1 MTGKHNPPRKKIA
14 SNLFMKFIKWL
25 PFPIG
30 WKAKMA
36 CFFQSKFTVSSLVVI
51 LNRKDEALLF
61 HHTYRKKP
69 WGLPGGYVTAK
80 EHPKVSVK
88 REVFEEAGLKITKLK
103 QLSIKLDK
111 DLSRMIVCYATQ
123 YVHGKFKPSNEVSKS
138 KYFSMDDLPELPNR
152 QKEIIKEA
160 LTFFDGN

>member
-1 MTGKHNPPRKKIA
+1 MTAG
-14 SNLFMKFIKWL
+14 SLFMKFIKGL
-25 PFPIG
+25 PFPTG
-30 WKAKMA
+30 WKAKIA
-36 CFFQSKFTVSSLVVI
+36 CLFQSKFTVSSLVVI

-88 REVFEEAGLKITKLK
+88 REVLEEAGLKITKLK

-111 DLSRMIVCYATQ
+111 NLSRMIICYTTRH
-123 YVHGKFKPSNEVSKS
+123 VRGKFKPSNEVSES
-138 KYFSMDDLPELPNR
+138 KFFSMDDLPELPNR
-152 QKEIIKEA
+152 QKEIIKKA
-160 LTFFDGN
+160 LVLFNGD

>member
-1 MTGKHNPPRKKIA
+1 MTAKHNLSRKKTA
-14 SNLFMKFIKWL
+14 SNLFMMFIKGL

-30 WKAKMA
+30 WMASIA

-51 LNRKDEALLF
+51 LNSKDEALLF

-80 EHPKVSVK
+80 EHPKVSIK
-88 REVFEEAGLKITKLK
+88 REVLEEAGLKIIKLR

-111 DLSRMIVCYATQ
+111 DLSRMIICYATQ
-123 YVHGKFKPSNEVSKS
+123 YVHGKFKPSNEVSES

-160 LTFFDGN
+160 LTLFNGN